1 MLVRTPHRSP
11 LLVALLLVAFV
22 ARGLIPVGF
31 MPATHAGLGLQLM
44 LCTADG
50 LAHSAA
56 EPGLH
61 VAGAPDSEPRAP
73 APHGGE
79 GHESPCAY
87 AASASV
93 APPMVFAAV
102 AVVPRA
108 APTVVAHRDA
118 TVVHPAIVRSQTPR
132 APPAHA

>member
-1 MLVRTPHRSP
+1 VLVRTLHRSP
-11 LLVALLLVAFV
+11 RLVALLIVAFV
-22 ARGLIPVGF
+22 ARGLIPAGF

-50 LAHSAA
+50 LAQSAA
-56 EPGLH
+56 GPGLH
-61 VAGAPDSEPRAP
+61 FAGAQDSEPRAP

-102 AVVPRA
+102 AVAPRG
-108 APTVVAHRDA
+108 APTLVAHRA
-118 TVVHPAIVRSQTPR
+118 VTVAHPSIVRSQSPR